1 MRCDVAGWGVRQRLS
16 DRRTGLPGTDGPLR
30 PPCPVPPVSS
40 PDSSPAPP
48 SHSIVNTARS
58 AWIWGSI
65 GAILVGGLPLVGLTR
80 LFDRDPARYR
90 TGRMFRRLGAAM
102 TRVNPGWEVE
112 IEGAMPDDP
121 RAPYVVI
128 CNHQSNADIP
138 VVSRLPWEMKWVGKA
153 ELFRLPVAG
162 WLMKMAGDIP
172 VERGNARS
180 RASVMIRGREVLGQ
194 RCSVI
199 FFPEGTRSRDGRLL
213 PFNDGA
219 FRLAIKVGVP
229 ILPLALDGTMDA
241 LPKDGWRFGAPSR
254 IRLAVL
260 APIDTTGLAS
270 ADAPALRERTRHA
283 IATHIAAWRGT
294 DPTSVLGPTD
304 DDAA

>member
-1 MRCDVAGWGVRQRLS
+1 M
-16 DRRTGLPGTDGPLR
+16 P
-30 PPCPVPPVSS
+30 SS
-40 PDSSPAPP
+40 PPPPPSPAP
-48 SHSIVNTARS
+48 SNSLANTVRS
-58 AWIWGSI
+58 AWTWGSI
-65 GAILVGGLPLVGLTR
+65 GAILAGGLPLVGLTW
-80 LFDRDPARYR
+80 LLDRDPARYR

-102 TRVNPGWEVE
+102 TRVNPAWEVE

-121 RAPYVVI
+121 RAPYVVV

-138 VVSRLPWEMKWVGKA
+138 IVSRLPWEMKWVGKA

-219 FRLAIKVGVP
+219 FRLAIKAGVP

-260 APIDTTGLAS
+260 TPIDTDGLAQS
-270 ADAPALRERTRHA
+270 DAPALRERTRRA
-283 IATHIAAWRGT
+283 IADHIAAWRGT
-294 DPTSVLGPTD
+294 AAASILAPTGD
-304 DDAA
+304 EAG